1 MAEEQ
6 TPQQYTYITR
16 VREEGEPTYTFAE
29 LKYGKIVAIHKH
41 WVPLEDFRKFF
52 EADAFFI
59 DITGLTVNG
68 EEPSVGDVVKFGEH
82 GYEIEHY
89 QTTYNFTEAKMRT
102 ISLLKLERDRLELLP
117 IEYNNY
123 LFDCDKTSIM
133 RIDRARQA
141 LEDTGE
147 QSIDWTTN
155 DNKRVPVTVDDFK
168 GINAALAARSS
179 QLHEKYNELKN
190 MINSVEDE
198 KYLPTILTVTW
209 DWDTAIAIED
219 VPLDEKTTTK
229 VGE

>member
-6 TPQQYTYITR
+6 QQYTYVTK

-29 LKYGKIVAIHKH
+29 LKYGKIVAVHKH

-59 DITGLTVNG
+59 DITGLTVNE
-68 EEPSVGDVVKFGEH
+68 EEPAVGDVVKFGEH

-89 QTTYNFTEAKMRT
+89 KTTYNFTEAKLRT

-117 IEYNNY
+117 IEYNGN

-141 LEDTGE
+141 LEDTGAE
-147 QSIDWTTN
+147 SINWTTA
-155 DNKRVPVTVDDFK
+155 DNKIISVTVDDFK
-168 GINAALAARSS
+168 GINAALASRSS
-179 QLHEKYNELKN
+179 ELHKKYNELKS
-190 MINSVEDE
+190 MINDVEDE
-198 KYLPTILTVTW
+198 QYLPTILQVTW
-209 DWDTAIAIED
+209 DWDTTMAIED
-219 VPLDEKTTTK
+219 VPLDETATAK